1 MLKGNLNVEI
11 LEKNIIIICIDGC
24 RLDRAL
30 DSKTFMDPLPGSTFF
45 SQSITYAPYTNSSVH
60 ALISGTYGNRNG
72 CNSYWHSYQFR
83 NKQFK
88 TLTEYLHENNFHTQA
103 DVHSDLIIPENGFD
117 EYEVFDE
124 SKVDLTVRHKQLLEN
139 MKKKEKFFLYLHYST
154 MHTNIMN
161 SVLKPYN
168 NFSEE
173 YFKNIKNNNDKY
185 NLFFKESENY
195 LKQIIKHMNELD
207 LIKDSIIIIFSDHGT
222 SVGER
227 IGERAYGAFC
237 YDYTI
242 KSFVN
247 YISSELPN
255 QKIDQ
260 QIRHVDVMPS
270 ILEHLGIE
278 MDQKFSKI
286 DGISFLPL
294 IRGEEMKE
302 TMAYTETA
310 NPLRESKPPKI
321 PNTRSIRTSNWK
333 LIFNEYNDTKELYN
347 LKEDP
352 DEKENLIDTGLEIQ
366 KQLWDEIIKI
376 HNKL

>member
-1 MLKGNLNVEI
+1 
-11 LEKNIIIICIDGC
+11 
-24 RLDRAL
+24 
-30 DSKTFMDPLPGSTFF
+30 
-45 SQSITYAPYTNSSVH
+45 
-60 ALISGTYGNRNG
+60 
-72 CNSYWHSYQFR
+72 
-83 NKQFK
+83 
-88 TLTEYLHENNFHTQA
+88 
-103 DVHSDLIIPENGFD
+103 
-117 EYEVFDE
+117 
-124 SKVDLTVRHKQLLEN
+124 
-139 MKKKEKFFLYLHYST
+139 
-154 MHTNIMN
+154 
-161 SVLKPYN
+161 
-168 NFSEE
+168 
-173 YFKNIKNNNDKY
+173 
-185 NLFFKESENY
+185 
-195 LKQIIKHMNELD
+195 MNELD
-207 LIKDSIIIIFSDHGT
+207 LIKNSIIIIFSDHGT

-270 ILEHLGIE
+270 ILEHLGIK
-278 MDQKFSKI
+278 MDQNFSKI

-302 TMAYTETA
+302 KMAYTETA

-321 PNTRSIRTSNWK
+321 PNTSSIRTSNWK
-333 LIFNEYNDTKELYN
+333 LIFNEYNGTKELYN

-366 KQLWDEIIKI
+366 EQLWNEIIKI